1 MELGGKNMNI
11 CKSYIR
17 SKNGE
22 EFSSLDYCRIE
33 TVDGINAVYFDG
45 EINDDI
51 DRDLGAVIE
60 IDDLDISKWM
70 ADWRKIEFWCV
81 PEFGTEIAN
90 IPNQTQ
96 CLLYQNNSGKYGVIM
111 PVVSEN
117 YKCVLEGNPEGKLEA
132 RLYTWM
138 DGFKTVKAL
147 SFVFAEGE
155 NPYEL
160 LEKCAAVAVALLGNN
175 CKIRK
180 DREYPE
186 IFKYLGWCSWDAFQ
200 IRVSEDKLIAKCEEF
215 KEKEIPVKW
224 AILDDMWGEVHD
236 FYEAPYE
243 TREEMF
249 KLMHS
254 SKLYSFKADPRR
266 FPNGL
271 KTCIKKINEYDI
283 TVGMWH
289 PTTGY
294 WLGIDENGEIFKE
307 HKDLLIKTE
316 SGIYIPS
323 YEEEK
328 AYKYYAAIHD
338 YLKDCGTEFVKIDN
352 QSMTRRFYQKLD
364 SVGSVSRQFHN
375 AMEKS
380 VKEHFG
386 SRMINCMGMASEDMW
401 NRSLSPISRC
411 SADFEPENREWFVNH
426 IIQCSYNTL
435 VQGQFYYPDWDMW
448 WSDDSQGKKNSIL
461 RAISGGPIYVSDTLD
476 RSRKDILLPLAF
488 ENGKLLMCDSIGLPT
503 RDCLLEDHSLIRKIF
518 KVQNTANG
526 CGILE
531 AFNLNKDNLSA
542 SGTVSPSD
550 IEGLVGEE
558 FAVYDYFSKTVQIL
572 KHDEKME
579 LTLTDYDDCK
589 LYIIVPL
596 KDSNA
601 IIGKTDKY
609 ITPKSYEILDGEFKP
624 LEKGE
629 YAFVENGKLIF
640 KEF

>member
-1 MELGGKNMNI
+1 MNI
-11 CKSYIR
+11 CKSYII

-22 EFSSLDYCRIE
+22 EFSTSKYCRIE
-33 TVDGINAVYFDG
+33 EVDGVNAVYFEG
-45 EINDDI
+45 EIDEDI
-51 DRDLGAVIE
+51 DRELGAVIE
-60 IDDLDISKWM
+60 IDDLNISKWM

-81 PEFGTEIAN
+81 PAFGTEVSD

-96 CLLYQNNSGKYGVIM
+96 CLLYQNKSEKYGVIL

-117 YKCVLEGNPEGKLEA
+117 YKCVLEGNPKGKLES

-138 DGFKTVKAL
+138 DGFKEVKAL
-147 SFVFAEGE
+147 AFVFAEGD
-155 NPYEL
+155 NPYALIEN
-160 LEKCAAVAVALLGNN
+160 CVSVAVKLLGNN

-200 IRVSEDKLIAKCEEF
+200 IRVSEEDLISKCEEF
-215 KEKEIPVKW
+215 KKKEIPVKW
-224 AILDDMWGEVHD
+224 AILDDMWAEVRD
-236 FYEAPYE
+236 FYDAPYE

-271 KTCIKKINEYDI
+271 KTCIHKMNEYGI
-283 TVGMWH
+283 SVGMWH
-289 PTTGY
+289 PTTGC
-294 WLGIDENGEIFKE
+294 WSGIDENGDIFKE
-307 HKDLLIKTE
+307 YKDLLIKTE
-316 SGIYIPS
+316 NGMYIPS

-328 AYKYYAAIHD
+328 AYKYYVAFHD

-380 VKEHFG
+380 VKEHFE

-411 SADFEPENREWFVNH
+411 SDDFKPENREWFVKH
-426 IIQCSYNTL
+426 IAQCAYNTL

-448 WSDDSQGKKNSIL
+448 WTDDSQAMKNSLL
-461 RAISGGPIYVSDTLD
+461 RAISGGPIYVSDTSD
-476 RSRKDILLPLAF
+476 RSRKEILEPLTF
-488 ENGKLLMCDSIGLPT
+488 EDGKILMCDSIGVPT
-503 RDCLLEDHSLIRKIF
+503 RDCLLEEPTCNRKIF
-518 KVQNTANG
+518 KLQNMANG

-531 AFNLNKDNLSA
+531 AFNLNKDNLSV

-550 IEGLVGEE
+550 IEGLDGEE
-558 FAVYDYFSKTVQIL
+558 FAVYDYFSKTIQIL
-572 KHDEKME
+572 KLEDKIEI
-579 LTLTDYDDCK
+579 TLNDYDDCK

-596 KDSNA
+596 KNGNA
-601 IIGKTDKY
+601 VIGKTDKF
-609 ITPKSYEILDGEFKP
+609 ISPKTYEFLDGEFKP

-629 YAFVENGKLIF
+629 YAFVENNKLIF
-640 KEF
+640 REY